1 MENNPGDS
9 SSESDT
15 ADPWS
20 IIDRDSCE
28 PEDILV
34 ARVVTRV
41 VKDSDSIS
49 GEPSDGE
56 SLEVIDEEEKH
67 EDECK

>member
-9 SSESDT
+9 SSESDI

-20 IIDRDSCE
+20 IIDRDSFE
-28 PEDILV
+28 QEDLLV
-34 ARVVTRV
+34 DCV
-41 VKDSDSIS
+41 VKDTDSLN

-56 SLEVIDEEEKH
+56 SLEVIDEEGKQD
-67 EDECK
+67 DECK

>member
-9 SSESDT
+9 SGESEI

-28 PEDILV
+28 LEDILV
-34 ARVVTRV
+34 DR
-41 VKDSDSIS
+41 VKDTDSIS

-56 SLEVIDEEEKH
+56 SLEVIDEGEKH

>member
-1 MENNPGDS
+1 MENNLGDS
-9 SSESDT
+9 SSESDIT
-15 ADPWS
+15 DPWS

-34 ARVVTRV
+34 DSVVNDR
-41 VKDSDSIS
+41 DSIS

-56 SLEVIDEEEKH
+56 SLEVIDEEEKQ

>member
-9 SSESDT
+9 SSESDIT
-15 ADPWS
+15 DPWS

-28 PEDILV
+28 PGDILV
-34 ARVVTRV
+34 DRV
-41 VKDSDSIS
+41 VKDTDSIS

>member
-9 SSESDT
+9 SSESDI

-28 PEDILV
+28 PEDLLV
-34 ARVVTRV
+34 DR
-41 VKDSDSIS
+41 VKDTCSVGPFWSAKTLSLLIS
-49 GEPSDGE
+49 
-56 SLEVIDEEEKH
+56 KH
-67 EDECK
+67 IFIPY